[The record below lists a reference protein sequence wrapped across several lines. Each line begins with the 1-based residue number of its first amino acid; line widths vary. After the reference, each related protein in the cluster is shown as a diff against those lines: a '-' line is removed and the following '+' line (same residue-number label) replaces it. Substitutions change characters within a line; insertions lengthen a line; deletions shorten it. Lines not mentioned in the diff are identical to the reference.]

1 MIFFQGARFF
11 FCFRDF
17 FECNVAQKPKYQ
29 LLMSRMFELFI
40 LGCANYGCQGMNPLK
55 LEGLENLET
64 AYFLWAEL
72 F

>member
-1 MIFFQGARFF
+1 
-11 FCFRDF
+11 
-17 FECNVAQKPKYQ
+17 
-29 LLMSRMFELFI
+29 MSIMFELFI

-64 AYFLWAEL
+64 VYFLSAEL